1 MSRAD
6 ELLAKAM
13 ADEDITNEPGVGRWQ
28 VTTAPIAVS
37 EHPDGEVMV
46 GRSVRMPL
54 AVYERIR
61 AVAESR
67 RMSVSRLIRQWVDE
81 GLQTAEDGTQ
91 TDPVIELHR
100 TIDAATRALR
110 ALETKRPAA

>member
-13 ADEDITNEPGVGRWQ
+13 ADEDITGEPGVGQWQ
-28 VTTAPIAVS
+28 VTSEPIAVS

-54 AVYERIR
+54 PVYERIR
-61 AVAESR
+61 TVADSR
-67 RMSVSRLIRQWVDE
+67 RTSVSRLIRQWVDE
-81 GLQTAEDGTQ
+81 GLQAAEEGSQ
-91 TDPVIELHR
+91 TDPVVELHR

-110 ALETKRPAA
+110 VLENDRRAA